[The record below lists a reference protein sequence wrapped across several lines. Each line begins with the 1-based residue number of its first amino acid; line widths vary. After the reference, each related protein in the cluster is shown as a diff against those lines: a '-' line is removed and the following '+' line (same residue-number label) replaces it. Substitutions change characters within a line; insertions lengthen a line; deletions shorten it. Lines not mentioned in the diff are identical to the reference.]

1 MIGILLSVVIPFWR
15 HKWGPLLAIK
25 NQVDTVIDTV
35 ETAAEVVEAV
45 AHKVEEVADG
55 IADKL
60 PEDGKLKA
68 AVEAIEAIAKETAKD
83 AHIMDELIEN
93 VEAVED
99 KVENFFDSAMDGAGE
114 QVTKVDVGGGGSEG
128 DVEEKKIQW
137 FLGFFKADEYPY
149 KIPVCICS

>member
-1 MIGILLSVVIPFWR
+1 M
-15 HKWGPLLAIK
+15 
-25 NQVDTVIDTV
+25 Q
-35 ETAAEVVEAV
+35 
-45 AHKVEEVADG
+45 
-55 IADKL
+55 
-60 PEDGKLKA
+60 
-68 AVEAIEAIAKETAKD
+68 
-83 AHIMDELIEN
+83 

-99 KVENFFDSAMDGAGE
+99 KVENFFDSGMDGAGE